1 MLVFQHLADFFETVS
16 QDPRIGANHIVVYL
30 ALVNIWQSQN
40 CPHQIK
46 VATYEMLQVTRIRS
60 HDTYLK
66 HVKELAVFGYIRYQP
81 ALNEHVKAE
90 IQFRKL

>member
-1 MLVFQHLADFFETVS
+1 MADFFETVS
-16 QDPRIGANHIVVYL
+16 FDPKIGANHIVVYL
-30 ALVNIWQSQN
+30 ALLNEWQKQD
-40 CPHQIK
+40 CPPVIY

-60 HDTYLK
+60 VDTYLK
-66 HVKELAVFGYIRYQP
+66 HIRELASFGYIKYLP